1 MSHITI
7 KKIVELEKLNENKL
21 YLFSS
26 WLFKANLV
34 LKEPDANASVLR

>member
-1 MSHITI
+1 MTLNI

-26 WLFKANLV
+26 
-34 LKEPDANASVLR
+34 ANARVFLKFLTLR